1 MGPFVSGTFNWF
13 GSRYIKEEFNMAFV
27 PSLAQGALLMFIT
40 TLACI
45 TSGSGSIF
53 PTPMVLPPPTASP
66 KTCPLYSTKGGFHL
80 EKFLGDWYVLEY
92 VYNKPMRMKDLSCV
106 GFHFSLTSF
115 GELQSN
121 FTFRFPAKTGHF
133 YHVPTF
139 SIVNP
144 ANSAVWDTQF
154 KGVELASL
162 ILGTDYGR
170 WAVLAQCN
178 KNPADGSTRYLST
191 RILSRTRSLSPEA
204 LSEVARVINSADSD
218 APFRYPVDQSVC
230 QEIDG

>member
-1 MGPFVSGTFNWF
+1 M
-13 GSRYIKEEFNMAFV
+13 
-27 PSLAQGALLMFIT
+27 
-40 TLACI
+40 
-45 TSGSGSIF
+45 
-53 PTPMVLPPPTASP
+53 
-66 KTCPLYSTKGGFHL
+66 
-80 EKFLGDWYVLEY
+80 GDWYVLEY

-154 KGVELASL
+154 KGGKIFIKKFKFVFMTS
-162 ILGTDYGR
+162 
-170 WAVLAQCN
+170 N
-178 KNPADGSTRYLST
+178 KFS
-191 RILSRTRSLSPEA
+191 
-204 LSEVARVINSADSD
+204 
-218 APFRYPVDQSVC
+218 
-230 QEIDG
+230 

>member
-1 MGPFVSGTFNWF
+1 MGVILLCN
-13 GSRYIKEEFNMAFV
+13 IQEIEEATTKFKMNSV
-27 PSLAQGALLMFIT
+27 PSYAQGAFFFLIAAI
-40 TLACI
+40 ACT
-45 TSGSGSIF
+45 TSGYGSLF
-53 PTPMVLPPPTASP
+53 PASMALPPPTSAP
-66 KTCPLYSTKGGFHL
+66 KECPLYNTQEGFKL
-80 EKFLGDWYVLEY
+80 QPFLGDWYVLEY
-92 VYNKPMRMKDLSCV
+92 IYNKPMRMKDLSCV

-218 APFRYPVDQSVC
+218 APFRYPVAQSVC